1 MIRGITDAS
10 FAEIELALA
19 SPRRARFIMGHVFEV
34 LSTILARP
42 TIPADSIVSRFYR
55 DRRYL
60 GSHDRGCI
68 ADITYDILRGVL
80 RHRKLLDRYLI
91 PDAID
96 RAAALHIVCWLT
108 EQGLTVPTHILA
120 DFMPIA
126 PHAIDQVPERLDRAL
141 RDLAGRKTTEQLAV
155 ASGLPVWV
163 VEAISSRFHENVE
176 DALAGFNRQAPITL
190 RANRLLT
197 SRERLVD
204 SLAQDGIASSPGIYS
219 PDAILLEHRLNAHG
233 LRQFR
238 SGWFEVQDEGSQMLS
253 IMLDPHPGWSVF
265 DACAGGGGKT
275 LHLSAIMR
283 GKGGVFAHDINDR
296 RLSDLRPRLK
306 RSSAQNVRTM
316 YHEEYRQ
323 RLAQLEGTFDAV
335 LIDAPCS
342 GTGVLRRNPGARLS
356 IDRDMVSRMTRTQAG
371 ILKEYSRLAKPGGLV
386 LYATCSLLDEE
397 DEAQVDRFLEG
408 TDGWVTVPI
417 EGIDPS
423 MVTSAGYYRSWPHLH
438 NTDAFF
444 GALLRRTR

>member
-1 MIRGITDAS
+1 
-10 FAEIELALA
+10 
-19 SPRRARFIMGHVFEV
+19 
-34 LSTILARP
+34 
-42 TIPADSIVSRFYR
+42 
-55 DRRYL
+55 
-60 GSHDRGCI
+60 
-68 ADITYDILRGVL
+68 
-80 RHRKLLDRYLI
+80 
-91 PDAID
+91 
-96 RAAALHIVCWLT
+96 
-108 EQGLTVPTHILA
+108 
-120 DFMPIA
+120 
-126 PHAIDQVPERLDRAL
+126 
-141 RDLAGRKTTEQLAV
+141 
-155 ASGLPVWV
+155 
-163 VEAISSRFHENVE
+163 
-176 DALAGFNRQAPITL
+176 
-190 RANRLLT
+190 
-197 SRERLVD
+197 
-204 SLAQDGIASSPGIYS
+204 
-219 PDAILLEHRLNAHG
+219 
-233 LRQFR
+233 
-238 SGWFEVQDEGSQMLS
+238 MLS